1 MAMKKVKLMRI
12 TLSSLFLGL
21 LSGLGAFAAAQTPVP
36 GFREPE
42 NPAIRLALRGAI
54 DPLDQQAPRGSL
66 LNLPKAFEA
75 LTAKQEHSEYRLA
88 LNTNPKARIAPDFG
102 IDEPNQPFEPLE
114 AETRDVNIELT
125 LSAPRRLTGLNVD
138 LALAPRAAFEL
149 TADGQRLRGAG
160 AELRLG
166 RGLDAFV
173 RPFESPSWDN
183 PTWYFFAA
191 ADGSALTWRP
201 ENTANTLERGLRLQ
215 EERVVVGDVQAGVSM
230 EANGMQ
236 ASLSLVKRD
245 VTNGAVTED
254 ESFVGATLTW
264 RR

>member
-1 MAMKKVKLMRI
+1 MKMVELMRI

-21 LSGLGAFAAAQTPVP
+21 LSGLGAFAAAQTPTP
-36 GFREPE
+36 GFKEPE
-42 NPAIRLALRGAI
+42 NPAIRLALRGAS
-54 DPLDQQAPRGSL
+54 DPLAPDHGPPSSKALSSFTGLTRTQQP
-66 LNLPKAFEA
+66 AFNVFA
-75 LTAKQEHSEYRLA
+75 LQAT
-88 LNTNPKARIAPDFG
+88 PMARIAPDFG
-102 IDEPNQPFEPLE
+102 LEQPNQPIAPLYE
-114 AETRDVNIELT
+114 ADQQDLNIEFT
-125 LSAPRRLTGLNVD
+125 LSAPARVTGLNVD
-138 LALAPRAAFEL
+138 VALAPRAAFEING
-149 TADGQRLRGAG
+149 DGQRLRGAG

-166 RGLDAFV
+166 RGLEALV
-173 RPFESPSWDN
+173 RPFQSPSWDN

-201 ENTANTLERGLRLQ
+201 ENTSNVLERGLRLQ

-245 VTNGAVTED
+245 VTNGVITED